1 MSKIPNDVLEQA
13 VTDIVRYAKETKKRR
28 FVETVELQVGLKNY
42 DVAKDK
48 RFSGTIRLPKVCKP
62 RMKFCVLGDV
72 LHCDEAA
79 VLKVDSRDMDAL
91 NQFKRDKKLVK
102 KLAEQYDA
110 FLSSEAI
117 LRQIPR
123 LLGPGLNK
131 AGKFPTLITHNEP
144 ISQKITE
151 VQSTIKF
158 QMKKVLCVGVAVG
171 HVDLTHDELVQNIQL
186 AINFLISLLKKH
198 WQNVRSVYIKTTM
211 GPPQR
216 LY

>member
-1 MSKIPNDVLEQA
+1 LFFVHPVILAMSKIPNDVLEQA

-102 KLAEQYDA
+102 KLGLFPSPLALLLL
-110 FLSSEAI
+110 FSFSCSS
-117 LRQIPR
+117 
-123 LLGPGLNK
+123 
-131 AGKFPTLITHNEP
+131 
-144 ISQKITE
+144 
-151 VQSTIKF
+151 
-158 QMKKVLCVGVAVG
+158 VAVY
-171 HVDLTHDELVQNIQL
+171 L
-186 AINFLISLLKKH
+186 ASGGLGEWIRRK
-198 WQNVRSVYIKTTM
+198 
-211 GPPQR
+211 
-216 LY
+216 